1 LEPNYRRIKTRLGP
15 SKAVTPTAQKLTRIF
30 YHMLRYRTDYV
41 DPGFQY
47 YEQKYQQRVLNNLKR
62 KARLLGYELIQGHE
76 LRAAAS

>member
-1 LEPNYRRIKTRLGP
+1 
-15 SKAVTPTAQKLTRIF
+15 
-30 YHMLRYRTDYV
+30 MLRYRTDYV